1 MEGSSFSV
9 TCSAVGALFLVWYKE
24 GIIIPDSS
32 QDYNQSSVA
41 VGSTTLSVSAAIH
54 SVHTGNYECLV
65 FFRDTSMDSAPF
77 SVNVKCKTEI
87 IYDPSI

>member
-65 FFRDTSMDSAPF
+65 FFPDTSMDSAPF